1 MPSAFVGLAIALARE
16 AELHEFLAH
25 RVGADWM
32 SHRRQR
38 LGELVHALRYPD
50 QRAHGVTK
58 RRRLDK
64 TLQCRSES
72 GVGRADGLAAGAR
85 STHLALGQRSSIQI
99 VLPAINGR
107 TCKAGDPR
115 DHGEAAPACRSHF
128 AGGEQSPAPLIEL
141 RADCFPAGPNGI
153 FFNHAIRATTVRP
166 KSESFRPES
175 LGRTLTECD
184 SVIVR
189 SVLSGLI
196 AHRTYKR
203 HWSLPHTGPEPL
215 PRLRRIPTG
224 GRWASDL

>member
-1 MPSAFVGLAIALARE
+1 SAFVGLAIALARE

-72 GVGRADGLAAGAR
+72 GVGRADGLAAGAG

-99 VLPAINGR
+99 VLPARPVIR
-107 TCKAGDPR
+107 ETTARLPQP
-115 DHGEAAPACRSHF
+115 AALT
-128 AGGEQSPAPLIEL
+128 SPAANNRRPRSSSFEPTVSQRVRMASSSIMPSEL
-141 RADCFPAGPNGI
+141 RLF
-153 FFNHAIRATTVRP
+153 VRNRNP
-166 KSESFRPES
+166 
-175 LGRTLTECD
+175 
-184 SVIVR
+184 
-189 SVLSGLI
+189 
-196 AHRTYKR
+196 
-203 HWSLPHTGPEPL
+203 
-215 PRLRRIPTG
+215 
-224 GRWASDL
+224 SDLSHSAARSQNAIQLLFGVS